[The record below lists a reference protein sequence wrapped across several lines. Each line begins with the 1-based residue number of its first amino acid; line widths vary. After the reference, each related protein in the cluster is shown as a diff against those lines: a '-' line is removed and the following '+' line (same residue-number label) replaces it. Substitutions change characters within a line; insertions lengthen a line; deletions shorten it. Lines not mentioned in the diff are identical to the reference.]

1 MIVLLAQYQ
10 AQAGM
15 GDKVQALLEAMAEL
29 VRAHEPGCRSYQ
41 ISRGRENGDAF
52 LLYEVYVDETAVSD
66 HRATP
71 HFQQYVLD
79 SIIPLLASRTVSF
92 YNIVIE

>member
-10 AQAGM
+10 AQPGK
-15 GDKVQALLEAMAEL
+15 GDEVLALLEKMAVA
-29 VRAHEPGCRSYQ
+29 VRDHEPGCRTYEV
-41 ISRGRENGDAF
+41 SRGREDGDAF

-71 HFQQYVLD
+71 HFKRYILD

-92 YNIVIE
+92 YNVMI

>member
-10 AQAGM
+10 AQPGK
-15 GDKVQALLEAMAEL
+15 GDEVLGLLERMAAE
-29 VRAHEPGCRSYQ
+29 VRAHEPGCRTYEV
-41 ISRGRENGDAF
+41 SRGREDGDAF
-52 LLYEVYVDETAVSD
+52 LLYEVYVDETAVSA

-79 SIIPLLASRTVSF
+79 SILPLLASRVVSF
-92 YNIVIE
+92 YTIVI

>member
-10 AQAGM
+10 VRPGL
-15 GDKVQALLEAMAEL
+15 GDKVQALLAEMAEM
-29 VRAHEPGCRSYQ
+29 VRQHEPGCRTYEV
-41 ISRGRENGDAF
+41 SRGREDGDAF

-71 HFQQYVLD
+71 HFQQYVLG